1 MPCQPTIGVRSIAT
15 RRTAVVVPSGR
26 SVRLEYDDDGGVS
39 ASVKLQE
46 LFGLADTPRVGVRK
60 EPVRLA
66 LLAPN
71 GRPVQMTRDLRSFW
85 DRTYPEVRKE
95 LRGRYPKHPWPDDP
109 WKATPTA
116 RTRNSSLGSR
126 EGIRS
131 LTPWLNGA
139 DSGSRQPAISR
150 WPCCSCA
157 ASSANSARRLRT
169 IPAIRC
175 SARGFCGGTRTML
188 PFVGSW
194 WDGLAFFPLRGSLA
208 FSDHRVGLELIAG
221 PVLWLG
227 GTPIL
232 AYNVTFVACF
242 VLSALA
248 AHALTRMLTGSHAA
262 GAVSG
267 IAFGFNPYR
276 MAHLAHLELQAAF
289 CLPLALFALHRYVAT
304 SRRRWLV
311 AFWLMLALQGLC
323 SGYYLFFSIPLV
335 GLWILWFSGNAPFSR
350 RAALVSAWALAFI
363 VLLPVLLQY
372 RAIHSQV
379 GFGRGFGEMRDFS
392 ADLTGVLSAQP
403 MKLWRVPSMAS
414 NPEAEVYVGV
424 FAPLLILGAIGWR
437 RSSAVDAQSRQWR
450 LLRLWLTVVAVVFAL
465 VALSTVWGPW
475 TFRLGP
481 VRVSADGSDK
491 PLTVAFAACVLL
503 VLTSASWAAVWRERS
518 TFAFYVTSGV
528 IAWLFALG
536 PAPHFL
542 NRPLLYRGPY
552 ALLMLLPGFAD
563 GFRAPARFMMIAALA
578 IAVAAGLA
586 FVRLTASRPGFGTS
600 RGCGRRHRTAC
611 CRQLAR
617 RSSRRGCSRSDDDV
631 ARHSRCRARTA
642 ARRRVRRY
650 RRRLPVGVS
659 RPASRQR
666 LQRIRPSRL
675 PILEAG
681 TRAAG

>member
-1 MPCQPTIGVRSIAT
+1 MAEW
-15 RRTAVVVPSGR
+15 RR
-26 SVRLEYDDDGGVS
+26 
-39 ASVKLQE
+39 
-46 LFGLADTPRVGVRK
+46 FGLAATGYLA
-60 EPVRLA
+60 LA
-66 LLAPN
+66 LLL
-71 GRPVQMTRDLRSFW
+71 V
-85 DRTYPEVRKE
+85 
-95 LRGRYPKHPWPDDP
+95 
-109 WKATPTA
+109 
-116 RTRNSSLGSR
+116 
-126 EGIRS
+126 RS
-131 LTPWLNGA
+131 LFGQFST
-139 DSGSRQPAISR
+139 AIAHD
-150 WPCCSCA
+150 PGDPLL
-157 ASSANSARRLRT
+157 SAWILWWNAHH
-169 IPAIRC
+169 
-175 SARGFCGGTRTML
+175 L

-372 RAIHSQV
+372 RTIHSQV

-528 IAWLFALG
+528 DRLAVC
-536 PAPHFL
+536 
-542 NRPLLYRGPY
+542 
-552 ALLMLLPGFAD
+552 
-563 GFRAPARFMMIAALA
+563 AR
-578 IAVAAGLA
+578 
-586 FVRLTASRPGFGTS
+586 
-600 RGCGRRHRTAC
+600 
-611 CRQLAR
+611 
-617 RSSRRGCSRSDDDV
+617 
-631 ARHSRCRARTA
+631 
-642 ARRRVRRY
+642 
-650 RRRLPVGVS
+650 S
-659 RPASRQR
+659 RPALSEPAAALSRP
-666 LQRIRPSRL
+666 IRAVDAP
-675 PILEAG
+675 AG
-681 TRAAG
+681 IR